1 MKKVFLLAIS
11 LVVLALVV
19 NVYSAGKDFEN
30 IDTNRDGKID
40 LKEFTDAASQKFK
53 QYDKNNDGCLDR
65 EEFKVMKDVNAG
77 REFEYMDTNKDGKVD
92 LKEFTDAGTERF
104 KLFDKNQDGYL
115 NNQEFHSKQA
125 YPILKFYF

>member
-1 MKKVFLLAIS
+1 MKKVFLLVIS

-30 IDTNRDGKID
+30 I
-40 LKEFTDAASQKFK
+40 
-53 QYDKNNDGCLDR
+53 
-65 EEFKVMKDVNAG
+65 
-77 REFEYMDTNKDGKVD
+77 DTNKDGKVD

-115 NNQEFHSKQA
+115 NNKEFYSKRA

>member
-11 LVVLALVV
+11 LVVLALIV
-19 NVYSAGKDFEN
+19 NVYSANSEFEN

-77 REFEYMDTNKDGKVD
+77 REFEYIDTNKDGKID

-104 KLFDKNQDGYL
+104 KLFDKNRDGYL